1 MARFD
6 VLIKPSAVK
15 EIEAIAT
22 KTDRRRV
29 VTKIRYLAHD
39 PRPPGCIKISGSD
52 RYRIRVGVYR
62 VLYAIRNKQLVVFV
76 VKVAHRKNVYR

>member
-15 EIEAIAT
+15 EIEAIAS
-22 KTDRRRV
+22 KKDRRRV
-29 VTKIRYLAHD
+29 VIKIHRLAD
-39 PRPPGCIKISGSD
+39 QPRPPGCRKLAAGD

-62 VLYAIRNKQLVVFV
+62 ILYVIKDKQLIVFV
-76 VKVAHRKNVYR
+76 VKVGHRKNVYH

>member
-15 EIEAIAT
+15 EIEAIAS

-29 VTKIRYLAHD
+29 VIKIRRLADD
-39 PRPPGCIKISGSD
+39 PRPPGCRKLAAGD

-62 VLYAIRNKQLVVFV
+62 ILYVIKDKQLIVFV
-76 VKVAHRKNVYR
+76 VKVGHRKNVYH